1 MKLTLNDTVKIMR
14 GKDRGKIAVIIAADH
29 DTNKVKVEGVNVV
42 TKHVKKNMGNPGE
55 LKKMENWIDVSNVMY
70 YDSKEKKASRI
81 KIDRDEKK
89 KTVRIAKKTGA
100 KIEAPKKK

>member
-14 GKDRGKIAVIIAADH
+14 GKDSGKIGTIIAADH
-29 DTNKVKVEGVNVV
+29 DTKKVKVEGANIV
-42 TKHVKKNMGNPGE
+42 TKHEKKRMGNPGS
-55 LKKMENWIDVSNVMY
+55 LSKMENWIDVSNVMF

-81 KIDRDEKK
+81 KYELNEKGRK
-89 KTVRIAKKTGA
+89 VRVAKKTGA